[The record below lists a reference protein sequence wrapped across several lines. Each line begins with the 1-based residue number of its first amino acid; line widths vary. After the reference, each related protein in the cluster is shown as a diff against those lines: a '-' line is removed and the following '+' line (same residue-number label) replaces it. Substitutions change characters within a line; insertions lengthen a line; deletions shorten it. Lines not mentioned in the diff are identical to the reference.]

1 MNEAA
6 SPAIERSAEPN
17 GRGDGKKRERKEEVL
32 APQKEEDAAHAGFQT
47 AGILGIPARR

>member
-1 MNEAA
+1 MHEAA